1 VLVGS
6 LVLLSL
12 VLRVPGY
19 LHQIFDPDEAA
30 IAVQGMG
37 LVEGGHLY
45 TDVIDRKPPLA
56 PWLYAESFRVTHS
69 SDLRPMRLVLALELA
84 AAAVLLAWDL
94 WRRAGPR
101 AAWWGSTLFLLG
113 MTAMAPQDA
122 QSANFSPLAILP
134 GVAAIV
140 LARRGSLRSAIGAGV
155 CVGLA
160 TLTRQSWAIGVVPA
174 CLAVWWTA
182 DNRREGIDPPPRAD
196 GERFDRWVLRT
207 VRGAGAPPAIRSAA
221 VFVAALLTVAAVG
234 LTLPLGLFVRWV
246 FTGNGSL
253 LFGLSESRGVAGR
266 ALGSLALFVV
276 GHLVLCVL
284 LARRRWDRADL
295 DLWCW
300 LAVGLLSVVAGLR
313 FFGHYWVQVLPPLCL
328 LAAPAIGGFSA
339 RWRAWLAGVAA
350 LTAVVF
356 FGLALV
362 PERVHHFPST
372 AVAARII
379 DANTVPHDRV
389 AIWGSFP
396 ELYWASDRLPAG
408 GLILTDFVVGK
419 SAGRIEGPR
428 TIRDA
433 APDII
438 HDYVGQLEANPP
450 RIFVDTSAAGLR
462 GYGRYPVSVLPALE
476 HLLKTRYEP
485 IAVVDHMV
493 IYRYVGSP
501 DRP

>member
-1 VLVGS
+1 MLVAT

-12 VLRVPGY
+12 VLRLPGY
-19 LHQIFDPDEAA
+19 VHQLFDPDEAA

-56 PWLYAESFRVTHS
+56 PFLYAESFRLTHS
-69 SDLRPMRLVLALELA
+69 RDIRPMRLVLAVELA
-84 AAAVLLAWDL
+84 GAAVLLAWEL

-101 AAWWGSTLFLLG
+101 AAWWGSVLFLLG
-113 MTAMAPQDA
+113 MAAMAPRDA

-140 LARRGSLRSAIGAGV
+140 LARRGTLRSALGAGV

-174 CLAVWWTA
+174 CLAVWSTA
-182 DNRREGIDPPPRAD
+182 DNRREGIEPPPRAE

-207 VRGAGAPPAIRSAA
+207 VHGAGAPPVMRA
-221 VFVAALLTVAAVG
+221 VGVFLAALLTVAAVG

-266 ALGSLALFVV
+266 ALGSLGLFVV

-284 LARRRWDRADL
+284 LARRRWDRHDL

-300 LAVGLLSVVAGLR
+300 LAVGLLSVVAGFR

-328 LAAPAIGGFSA
+328 LAAPAIDRFNS
-339 RWRAWLAGVAA
+339 RWRNALAGVAA

-356 FGLALV
+356 FVLAWM
-362 PERVHHFPST
+362 PERLYHFPST
-372 AVAARII
+372 RTTARII
-379 DANTVPHDRV
+379 DADTRPHDRV
-389 AIWGSFP
+389 AVWGSFP
-396 ELYWASDRLPAG
+396 ELYWASNRLPAG

-428 TIRDA
+428 TLRDA

-438 HDYVGQLEANPP
+438 HDYVGQLEADPP
-450 RIFVDTSAAGLR
+450 PIFVDTAPAGLR
-462 GYGRYPVSVLPALE
+462 GYDRYPVSVLPALKR
-476 HLLKTRYEP
+476 LLRTRYKP
-485 IAVVDHMV
+485 IGVVDRMV
-493 IYRYVGSP
+493 IYRYVGSAA
-501 DRP
+501 RK